1 VSEPRPQTLPTLVGD
16 ILADEIGGKTV
27 HRAVA
32 GRIDDKIGRQLR
44 PVVEPDASLGDLL
57 DLAALELDLAVD
69 DKLARA
75 DVDVIARAV
84 PQVFHEQPRVVGA
97 PIMPEARPFEAG
109 VELRLALLDLLI
121 ERDLEL
127 VQDAIGDRGEDEIGA
142 MVIDARL
149 DHLLGVERAEANVR
163 QRVRAHDVGRGALD
177 HCQSASFSHS
187 AAAKAPAHLPRWL
200 LMRVLAYRLQSDAF
214 GDLDKSIR
222 RKPSLREGRWR
233 RDPLRQARRTD
244 SAGRRTEGR
253 RAARS

>member
-1 VSEPRPQTLPTLVGD
+1 LPTLVGD

-109 VELRLALLDLLI
+109 VELRLTLLDLLI

-177 HCQSASFSHS
+177 HCHVGVVLPQRRGESACPSPAVALDEGARLSTPVRRFRGSRQIDP
-187 AAAKAPAHLPRWL
+187 AETFAP
-200 LMRVLAYRLQSDAF
+200 
-214 GDLDKSIR
+214 
-222 RKPSLREGRWR
+222 
-233 RDPLRQARRTD
+233 RRTMAPG
-244 SAGRRTEGR
+244 SPSTGAPHRFGR
-253 RAARS
+253 ASH